1 MPLEPTSGSRK
12 GTCPDDVIT
21 ISFIKQAMGQRELF
35 NHPYEPSATA
45 LSTRSNIVYASK
57 AMANTEVADDR
68 GLYCST
74 AGTYFTNKDAL
85 ADHYKSEFHR

>member
-1 MPLEPTSGSRK
+1 
-12 GTCPDDVIT
+12 
-21 ISFIKQAMGQRELF
+21 
-35 NHPYEPSATA
+35 
-45 LSTRSNIVYASK
+45 
-57 AMANTEVADDR
+57 MANIEMADDR

>member
-1 MPLEPTSGSRK
+1 MRLLSFWAAQCFFHARAEAGHHFVVLTSA
-12 GTCPDDVIT
+12 IT
-21 ISFIKQAMGQRELF
+21 EGLVCR
-35 NHPYEPSATA
+35 PGDP
-45 LSTRSNIVYASK
+45 
-57 AMANTEVADDR
+57 AMAGAEMADDR

>member
-1 MPLEPTSGSRK
+1 
-12 GTCPDDVIT
+12 
-21 ISFIKQAMGQRELF
+21 
-35 NHPYEPSATA
+35 
-45 LSTRSNIVYASK
+45 
-57 AMANTEVADDR
+57 MAGAEMADDR